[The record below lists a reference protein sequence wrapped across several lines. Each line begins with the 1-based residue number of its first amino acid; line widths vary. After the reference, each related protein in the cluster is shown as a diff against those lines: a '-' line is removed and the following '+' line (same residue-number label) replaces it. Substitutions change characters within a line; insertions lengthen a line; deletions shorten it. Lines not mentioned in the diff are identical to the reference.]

1 MLRDI
6 TLGQYF
12 PGESVIHRLDPRVK
26 IILSFSYIILL
37 FAAKGIVGY
46 AIMLA
51 VLCTVVGIS
60 GIKVRVVLRSMKP
73 LLFIIAFTAILN
85 MFYTPGEE
93 LWRFWI
99 LVDAAMV

>member
-12 PGESVIHRLDPRVK
+12 PGESVIHRLDPRIK
-26 IILSFSYIILL
+26 IVLTFSYIVLL
-37 FAAKGIVGY
+37 FVAKGVVGY

-51 VLCTVVGIS
+51 VLCAVVAIS

-73 LLFIIAFTAILN
+73 ILFIVVFTAILN
-85 MFYTPGEE
+85 MFCLLYTS
-93 LWRFWI
+93 RC
-99 LVDAAMV
+99 V